1 MFDPSKL
8 GRRNEKQEA
17 QRNIVE
23 WIRASLVPAIRE
35 ALQRDPVTVQI
46 NVREVQCGD
55 PTCSP
60 IDTALAFIFRNG
72 RQAMTALP
80 MEVQQVLHEDI
91 KTVMAVME
99 PELIACFENR
109 EYIPPNRLPPLSP
122 AGVQAMERIAATLRR
137 ELVALAPADIAGVCA
152 SAIDLLEQIEDDA
165 TRPMPQAMIDQA
177 APRPIDPDSKILS
190 SSQKNDLASVRLC
203 VERDNISP
211 SYANS
216 LGQTPL
222 HIAAMWGNAVVAEYL
237 VAKGANVHA
246 INHLS
251 SATPL
256 HVAASSSK
264 DLDGRMQC
272 ARILLAAGANPNA
285 TDADGSVPWQKV
297 GPGPLRDMLHA
308 AATAVHV

>member
-1 MFDPSKL
+1 MFDPSKVR
-8 GRRNEKQEA
+8 GRNEKQEA
-17 QRNIVE
+17 SRNITA
-23 WIRASLVPAIRE
+23 WIRSYLPVTIQQ

-55 PTCSP
+55 PSCSP

-80 MEVQQVLHEDI
+80 MESQLVLQEDI
-91 KTVMAVME
+91 RTVMQVME
-99 PELIACFENR
+99 AELIAGFEDR
-109 EYIPPNRLPPLSP
+109 DYVPPNRLPPLSP
-122 AGVQAMERIAATLRR
+122 AGIQAMDRIAAVLRR
-137 ELVALAPADIAGVCA
+137 ELVALTPADIAGVCA

-165 TRPMPQAMIDQA
+165 TRPPPQAMIEQA

-190 SSQKNDLASVRLC
+190 AAQKNDLAAVRLC
-203 VERDNISP
+203 VERDAISP

-222 HIAAMWGNAVVAEYL
+222 HIAAMWGNADVAEYL
-237 VAKGANVHA
+237 VSKGANVHA

-264 DLDGRMQC
+264 DIAGRTQC
-272 ARILLAAGANPNA
+272 AQILLAAGANPNA
-285 TDADGSVPWQKV
+285 ADADGTTPWQKV
-297 GPGPLRDMLHA
+297 GPGPLRDLLFA
-308 AATAVHV
+308 AANSGAA